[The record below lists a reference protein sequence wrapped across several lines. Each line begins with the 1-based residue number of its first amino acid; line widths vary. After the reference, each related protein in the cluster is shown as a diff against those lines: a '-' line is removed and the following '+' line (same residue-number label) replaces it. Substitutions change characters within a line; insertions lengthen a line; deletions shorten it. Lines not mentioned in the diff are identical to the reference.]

1 MVNDGLSMKNISSPD
16 VDMAMKDTNSVTATS
31 L

>member
-1 MVNDGLSMKNISSPD
+1 VNEGLSMKNINRPE
-16 VDMAMKDTNSVTATS
+16 VDMAMKDTNRVTATS